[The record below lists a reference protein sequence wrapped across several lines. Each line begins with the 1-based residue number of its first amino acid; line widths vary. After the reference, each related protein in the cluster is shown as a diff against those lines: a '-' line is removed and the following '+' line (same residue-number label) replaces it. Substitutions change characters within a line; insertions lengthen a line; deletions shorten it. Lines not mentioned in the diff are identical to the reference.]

1 MASLAMNL
9 ATLLLGV
16 LLAGTGAS
24 KAFGRQVAGQAAGT
38 VLVRVLNDGRRAT
51 LVLRATGAVELAVAA
66 GLLAVPTTVVPGV
79 AATVLGVGFLAYLG
93 YARVTAPESS
103 CGCTARNN
111 GPITWRAFVRAG
123 LVVVGGAAAAG
134 ARTVWWTE
142 AVRNPVESVAFLAV
156 STAVLV
162 VISSD
167 LDDLWLVP
175 LRRTRL
181 KVLGHPLVRG
191 RNDEV
196 PVAAS
201 VELLERSLAW
211 VAAAPVV
218 RSGLIDHWE
227 ADGWR
232 FLQFAGVHDPGGAA
246 RPVTV
251 IFAVDPRETRDTTGN
266 PAVRVTLI
274 DDRTDEPL
282 EVDLLSGFP
291 RRASLP
297 MA

>member
-1 MASLAMNL
+1 MASLTTDL
-9 ATLLLGV
+9 APLLLGV
-16 LLAGTGAS
+16 LLAATGAG

-51 LVLRATGAVELAVAA
+51 RVLRSTGAVELVVAA
-66 GLLAVPTTVVPGV
+66 GLLAAPTTTVPGI
-79 AATVLGVGFLAYLG
+79 AAAALGVGFLGYLG
-93 YARVTAPESS
+93 YARATAPESS
-103 CGCTARNN
+103 CGCTARSD

-134 ARTVWWTE
+134 ARTPWWTQG
-142 AVRNPVESVAFLAV
+142 VRHPSASLAFLV
-156 STAVLV
+156 VTTAVLAAV
-162 VISSD
+162 SSD
-167 LDDLWLVP
+167 LDHLWLVP

-181 KVLGHPLVRG
+181 RIFGHPLVPG
-191 RNDEV
+191 RDEEV

-232 FLQFAGVHDPGGAA
+232 FLQFAGVHDPDGAA

-251 IFAVDPRETRDTTGN
+251 LFAVDPRATKDTTDR
-266 PAVRVTLI
+266 PAVRVTLV
-274 DDRTDEPL
+274 DDRTDEPVA
-282 EVDLLSGFP
+282 VDLL
-291 RRASLP
+291 A
-297 MA
+297 

>member
-1 MASLAMNL
+1 MASLTTNL

-16 LLAGTGAS
+16 LLAATGAG

-51 LVLRATGAVELAVAA
+51 LVLRATGAAELVVAA
-66 GLLAVPTTVVPGV
+66 GLLAAPATTVPGI
-79 AATVLGVGFLAYLG
+79 AAAVLGVGFLGYLG
-93 YARVTAPESS
+93 YARASAPESS
-103 CGCTARNN
+103 CGCTARSN

-134 ARTVWWTE
+134 ARTAWWTQT
-142 AVRNPVESVAFLAV
+142 ARHPVASVAFLVVAL
-156 STAVLV
+156 AVLAAV
-162 VISSD
+162 SSD
-167 LDDLWLVP
+167 LDHLWLVP

-181 KVLGHPLVRG
+181 RIFGHPLVPG
-191 RNDEV
+191 RDEEV

-232 FLQFAGVHDPGGAA
+232 FLQFAGVHDPDGAA

-251 IFAVDPRETRDTTGN
+251 LFAVDPRATKDTTDK

-274 DDRTDEPL
+274 DDRTDEPV
-282 EVDLLSGFP
+282 EVDLL
-291 RRASLP
+291 A
-297 MA
+297 

>member
-1 MASLAMNL
+1 MASLTTDL
-9 ATLLLGV
+9 APLLLGV
-16 LLAGTGAS
+16 LLAATGAG
-24 KAFGRQVAGQAAGT
+24 KAFGRRVAGQAAGT

-51 LVLRATGAVELAVAA
+51 WVLRSTGAVELVVAA
-66 GLLAVPTTVVPGV
+66 GLLAAPTGTVPGI
-79 AATVLGVGFLAYLG
+79 AAAVLGVGFLGYLG
-93 YARVTAPESS
+93 YARATAPESS
-103 CGCTARNN
+103 CGCTARGN

-123 LVVVGGAAAAG
+123 LVVLGGAAAAG
-134 ARTVWWTE
+134 ARTAWWTQG
-142 AVRNPVESVAFLAV
+142 ARHPLASLAFLVVA
-156 STAVLV
+156 TAVLAAV
-162 VISSD
+162 SSD
-167 LDDLWLVP
+167 LDHLWLVP

-181 KVLGHPLVRG
+181 RIFGHPLVPG
-191 RNDEV
+191 RDEEV

-232 FLQFAGVHDPGGAA
+232 FLQFAGVHDPDGAA

-251 IFAVDPRETRDTTGN
+251 LFAVDPRATKDTTDR

-274 DDRTDEPL
+274 DDRTDEPVP
-282 EVDLLSGFP
+282 VDLL
-291 RRASLP
+291 A
-297 MA
+297 

>member
-1 MASLAMNL
+1 MASLTTNL

-16 LLAGTGAS
+16 LLAATGAG
-24 KAFGRQVAGQAAGT
+24 KAFGRQAAGQAAGT

-51 LVLRATGAVELAVAA
+51 RVLRATGAVELVVAA
-66 GLLAVPTTVVPGV
+66 GLLAAPTTVVPGIAT
-79 AATVLGVGFLAYLG
+79 AALGLGFLGYLG
-93 YARVTAPESS
+93 YARATAPESS
-103 CGCTARNN
+103 CGCTARSD

-134 ARTVWWTE
+134 ARTAWWTQ
-142 AVRNPVESVAFLAV
+142 AARQPVASLAFLLVA
-156 STAVLV
+156 TAVLAAF
-162 VISSD
+162 SSD
-167 LDDLWLVP
+167 LDQLWLVP

-181 KVLGHPLVRG
+181 RILGHPLG
-191 RNDEV
+191 AGPDEEV

-232 FLQFAGVHDPGGAA
+232 FLQFAGVHDPDGTA

-251 IFAVDPRETRDTTGN
+251 LFALDPRATKDTTDR

-274 DDRTDEPL
+274 DDRTDEPVP
-282 EVDLLSGFP
+282 VDLL
-291 RRASLP
+291 A
-297 MA
+297 

>member
-1 MASLAMNL
+1 MASLTTDL
-9 ATLLLGV
+9 APLLLGV
-16 LLAGTGAS
+16 LLAATGAG
-24 KAFGRQVAGQAAGT
+24 KAFGRRVAGQAAGT

-51 LVLRATGAVELAVAA
+51 RALRVTGAVELVVAA
-66 GLLAVPTTVVPGV
+66 GLLAAP
-79 AATVLGVGFLAYLG
+79 ATVLPGIAAAVLGAGFLGYLG
-93 YARVTAPESS
+93 YARATAPESS
-103 CGCTARNN
+103 CGCTARAD

-134 ARTVWWTE
+134 ARTAWWTQ
-142 AVRNPVESVAFLAV
+142 AARHPVASLALLVVA
-156 STAVLV
+156 TAVLAAF
-162 VISSD
+162 SSD
-167 LDDLWLVP
+167 LDQLWLVP

-181 KVLGHPLVRG
+181 RVFGHPLGTG
-191 RNDEV
+191 RDEEV

-232 FLQFAGVHDPGGAA
+232 FLQFAGVHEPGGAA

-251 IFAVDPRETRDTTGN
+251 LFALDPRATKDTTDR

-274 DDRTDEPL
+274 DDRTDEPVP
-282 EVDLLSGFP
+282 VDLL
-291 RRASLP
+291 A
-297 MA
+297 

>member
-1 MASLAMNL
+1 MVSLATNL

-16 LLAGTGAS
+16 LLAGTGAG
-24 KAFGRQVAGQAAGT
+24 KAFGRHVARQAAGT

-51 LVLRATGAVELAVAA
+51 LVLRATGAVELVIAA
-66 GLLAVPTTVVPGV
+66 GLLAAPATRVPGI
-79 AATVLGVGFLAYLG
+79 AATALGIGFLGYLG
-93 YARVTAPESS
+93 YARATAPESS

-111 GPITWRAFVRAG
+111 GPVTWRAFVRAG
-123 LVVVGGAAAAG
+123 LVVAGGAAAVG
-134 ARTVWWTE
+134 ARTAWWTQAARHPVAS
-142 AVRNPVESVAFLAV
+142 AVFLAV
-156 STAVLV
+156 SLAVLV
-162 VISSD
+162 AVSSD

-181 KVLGHPLVRG
+181 TVFGHPLVG
-191 RNDEV
+191 GHDEEV

-211 VAAAPVV
+211 VAASPVV

-232 FLQFAGVHDPGGAA
+232 FLQYAGVHDPDGRA

-251 IFAVDPRETRDTTGN
+251 LFAVDPHATRDTTTS

-274 DDRTDEPL
+274 DDLTDEPVD
-282 EVDLLSGFP
+282 VDLLDGFP
-291 RRASLP
+291 PRASLP